1 MGNLSSQI
9 LGRVPFL
16 LRTLAISGAA
26 LLATAC
32 ATPEQRAARMQAEM
46 AQAVAIYG
54 PACSQLG
61 YAANS
66 NEWRACVLHLGTREQ
81 LEQMNNNPRFYGGWG
96 SGRWHGGGLWGP
108 YW

>member
-1 MGNLSSQI
+1 MGNLSSHP

-16 LRTLAISGAA
+16 RRTLVLSCAA
-26 LLATAC
+26 LLACAC

-46 AQAVAIYG
+46 AQSIAIYG

-61 YAANS
+61 YATNS
-66 NEWRACVLHLGTREQ
+66 DPWRACVLHLGTREQ
-81 LEQMNNNPRFYGGWG
+81 LEEINNNPRFYGGWG
-96 SGRWHGGGLWGP
+96 SGHWRGGGYWGP